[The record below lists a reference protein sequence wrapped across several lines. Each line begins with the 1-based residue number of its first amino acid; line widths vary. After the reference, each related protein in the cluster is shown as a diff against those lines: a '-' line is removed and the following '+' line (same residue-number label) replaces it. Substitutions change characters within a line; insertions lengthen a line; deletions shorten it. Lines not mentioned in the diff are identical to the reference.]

1 MEKKKKTAIIVGC
14 IVFILVAV
22 IITLVFLLL
31 RKETPEDGSGE
42 AKTYVIEEGNYQEIM
57 DEMDSQVEAGYFETY
72 MNTEWTFSD
81 GTSETQDAILG
92 NSPNNTSPIRCEV
105 LLGDTDEVIYSTG
118 VLPVGAQVAP
128 FKLEKDL
135 EAGVYD
141 ALCMVYLMKEENGT
155 YTDVSSAGFRVTITV
170 EN

>member
-1 MEKKKKTAIIVGC
+1 M
-14 IVFILVAV
+14 
-22 IITLVFLLL
+22 
-31 RKETPEDGSGE
+31 
-42 AKTYVIEEGNYQEIM
+42 
-57 DEMDSQVEAGYFETY
+57 
-72 MNTEWTFSD
+72 
-81 GTSETQDAILG
+81 
-92 NSPNNTSPIRCEV
+92 